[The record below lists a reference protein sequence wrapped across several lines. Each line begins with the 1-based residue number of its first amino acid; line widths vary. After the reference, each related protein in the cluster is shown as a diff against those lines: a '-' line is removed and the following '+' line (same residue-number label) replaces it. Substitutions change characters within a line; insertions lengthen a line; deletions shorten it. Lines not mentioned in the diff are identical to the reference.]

1 MVKRLEFSLKATT
14 SASQIKFFSCWSNLI
29 QSRLHVM
36 ENALFLRFFR
46 SLLITYLITLSLE
59 KGKRLEFS
67 LKATTSASQIKFF
80 SCWSNL
86 IQSRLHV
93 MENALFLRFFRS
105 LLITYLITL
114 SLEKGIIILE
124 KV

>member
-46 SLLITYLITLSLE
+46 SVDHLFDNPESRKRNYYFGKTVE
-59 KGKRLEFS
+59 KSGILDKESVR
-67 LKATTSASQIKFF
+67 T
-80 SCWSNL
+80 L
-86 IQSRLHV
+86 IQ
-93 MENALFLRFFRS
+93 A
-105 LLITYLITL
+105 YPL
-114 SLEKGIIILE
+114 SN
-124 KV
+124 

>member
-1 MVKRLEFSLKATT
+1 MVNRLEFSLKATT
-14 SASQIKFFSCWSNLI
+14 SASQIN
-29 QSRLHVM
+29 
-36 ENALFLRFFR
+36 
-46 SLLITYLITLSLE
+46 
-59 KGKRLEFS
+59 
-67 LKATTSASQIKFF
+67 FF